1 MYRKVDPSPNPPSNF
16 DLPIAGK
23 LSEDNRWVIM
33 AKIIPWSEFEAEYAQ
48 NFTVSTG
55 APAKSF
61 RIALGALIIKERLG
75 TSDSET
81 VEQIRENPYLQYFIG
96 MTTYS
101 DASPFDSSMFVHFRQ
116 RIGVNLIN
124 KINEKMV
131 KEQTELPGEEVEK
144 KSSEI
149 SEPKNQGKLIL
160 DATCAPADIK
170 YPTDLGLLNQ
180 GREYTEKI
188 IDALHTQIK
197 SQKKKPRTYRN
208 TARKAYLTVAKNRKP
223 SRKVRRKAI
232 KKQLQ
237 YIKRNL
243 AHIDG
248 MGELQSLSKY
258 YYRMLLVA
266 TEVYRQQLWMYEN
279 KKNSIDDRIVSL
291 TQPHIRPIVRG
302 KAGKSVEFGAKLSAS
317 CRNGYVFLDRISWDN
332 FNESVDLKKQ
342 VEEFKRFTGF
352 YPESIHV
359 DRIYRKKENR
369 AWCKERGIRMS
380 GPPLGRPP
388 TNISKS
394 TKKQAQSDE
403 RIRNS
408 IEGKFGEAKRR
419 FSLGRVM
426 AKLGNTSETSI
437 AITFLVMNLSALL
450 RQAFWLFFCLFHNKN
465 LLSCL
470 LASIIGKSYVSP
482 SQD

>member
-16 DLPIAGK
+16 DLPFEGK

-144 KSSEI
+144 KSSGI

-197 SQKKKPRTYRN
+197 SP
-208 TARKAYLTVAKNRKP
+208 
-223 SRKVRRKAI
+223 
-232 KKQLQ
+232 
-237 YIKRNL
+237 
-243 AHIDG
+243 
-248 MGELQSLSKY
+248 E
-258 YYRMLLVA
+258 
-266 TEVYRQQLWMYEN
+266 
-279 KKNSIDDRIVSL
+279 KKNQEPIE
-291 TQPHIRPIVRG
+291 TQPEKH
-302 KAGKSVEFGAKLSAS
+302 
-317 CRNGYVFLDRISWDN
+317 
-332 FNESVDLKKQ
+332 
-342 VEEFKRFTGF
+342 T
-352 YPESIHV
+352 
-359 DRIYRKKENR
+359 
-369 AWCKERGIRMS
+369 
-380 GPPLGRPP
+380 
-388 TNISKS
+388 
-394 TKKQAQSDE
+394 
-403 RIRNS
+403 
-408 IEGKFGEAKRR
+408 
-419 FSLGRVM
+419 
-426 AKLGNTSETSI
+426 
-437 AITFLVMNLSALL
+437 
-450 RQAFWLFFCLFHNKN
+450 
-465 LLSCL
+465 
-470 LASIIGKSYVSP
+470 
-482 SQD
+482 